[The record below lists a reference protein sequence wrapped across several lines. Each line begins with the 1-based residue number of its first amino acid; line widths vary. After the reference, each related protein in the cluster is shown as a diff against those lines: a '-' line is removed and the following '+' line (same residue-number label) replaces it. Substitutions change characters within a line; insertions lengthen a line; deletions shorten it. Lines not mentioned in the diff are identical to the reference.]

1 MNNYLQ
7 RQGLAAWQAG
17 WLLQKTEAQV
27 RHMLRRGDL
36 RYAARGTV
44 DPESVRDLLDDEFT
58 ENLLDR
64 VVDGSI
70 IAPHPLARYGEPDT
84 LPRNDVELMTGLMW
98 GCILGPLDPR

>member
-1 MNNYLQ
+1 MSTYTQ
-7 RQGLAAWQAG
+7 KQGLSAWEAG

-36 RYAARGTV
+36 RFVARGKV

-58 ENLLDR
+58 QYLLDL

-70 IAPHPLARYGEPDT
+70 IASRPLTRYGEPDT
-84 LPRNDVELMTGLMW
+84 LPRNDVELIIGLTW
-98 GCILGPLDPR
+98 GCIFGPQ